1 MIVFH
6 TIVFKNFLSYGN
18 TETRIVLDKF
28 GTCHISGVSGA
39 GKSAI
44 LDAICFSLF
53 GKPFRASNKNS
64 LVNNINN
71 KDCFVSIEFSCGG
84 RCYRVERGIKPTI
97 FRIYQDDE
105 LIPEDS
111 RNRDYQKFL
120 EENILGFS
128 FVTFCQVV
136 LVGSVNFKPFMQLS
150 ANERRCF
157 VEDVLGIGVYST
169 INTLAKGELS
179 EIKNMISEIEI
190 ELAKNRVQLETYEEI
205 RKKER
210 TRNDDELK
218 KLSERITEEQK
229 TLKTTEDGLHEKER
243 VGRELSGVLSEVN
256 GKELEGKIEK
266 SRKVIT
272 DLCLDEKRTR
282 EQIDLLSQES
292 CPKCGQPIDRE
303 FSERERSVLSEK
315 LELIEKAKEKT
326 NTKLERWKAALEI
339 YRKAE
344 RQYEKVRYEIT
355 YLKRDI
361 EKQKSEIGKL
371 TEKINEIRNPD
382 VGTRLSVDD
391 SVIDGLQEKINEIE
405 RKVHELNDSLAYLDQ
420 IVRITSDN
428 GIKTKIIRNYIPV
441 INELVNE
448 YLEELELPIQF
459 SFDESFEEKI
469 LAGYQND
476 LKFESFSSGER
487 ARIGIALM
495 MTWRDIAISKNS
507 LKTNLMFLDEVFM
520 DSLDIDSVLIFVN
533 MLRTRATRQEE
544 NIFVLAHRQEIKG
557 SFDCEYNIKKV
568 SGFSL
573 VNLDYD

>member
-1 MIVFH
+1 MIVFNN
-6 TIVFKNFLSYGN
+6 IVFKNFLSYGN

-71 KDCFVSIEFSCGG
+71 KECFVSIEFSCSGHQ
-84 RCYRVERGIKPTI
+84 YRVERGIKPTI
-97 FRIYQDDE
+97 FRIYQDSE

-111 RNRDYQKFL
+111 HNRDYQKFL
-120 EENILGFS
+120 EDTILGFS

-179 EIKNMISEIEI
+179 EIKTDLSDIEI
-190 ELAKNRVQLETYEEI
+190 ELTKNRVQLETYEEI

-210 TRNDDELK
+210 SRNDDELT
-218 KLSERITEEQK
+218 KLTERILEERK
-229 TLKTTEDGLHEKER
+229 TMKVSEDGLNAKET
-243 VGRELSGVLSEVN
+243 VGRELSGILNEVD
-256 GKELEGKIEK
+256 GKGIEEKIEK
-266 SRKVIT
+266 SRKIIQ
-272 DLCLDEKRTR
+272 DLCLDEKRTK
-282 EQIDLLSQES
+282 EQIDLLSKES
-292 CPKCGQPIDRE
+292 CPKCGQPINRE
-303 FSERERSVLSEK
+303 FSEREKGILTEK
-315 LELIEKAKEKT
+315 IELIARAKEKT
-326 NTKLERWKAALEI
+326 TNRLNRWKSAIEM
-339 YRKAE
+339 YRNAE
-344 RQYEKVRYEIT
+344 RNFEKTKYEIT

-361 EKQKSEIGKL
+361 ENQRLEIERL
-371 TEKINEIRNPD
+371 TARINEIKNPSSSK
-382 VGTRLSVDD
+382 RLSVED
-391 SVIDGLQEKINEIE
+391 SVIAGLKEKILGIE
-405 RKVHELNDSLAYLDQ
+405 AKVYELNDNLAYLEQ

-428 GIKTKIIRNYIPV
+428 GIKTKIIQNYIPV

-459 SFDESFEEKI
+459 SFDESFDEKI

-533 MLRTRATRQEE
+533 MLRTRSNRQDE

-557 SFDCEYNIKKV
+557 SFDCEYNITKV
-568 SGFSL
+568 SGFSV